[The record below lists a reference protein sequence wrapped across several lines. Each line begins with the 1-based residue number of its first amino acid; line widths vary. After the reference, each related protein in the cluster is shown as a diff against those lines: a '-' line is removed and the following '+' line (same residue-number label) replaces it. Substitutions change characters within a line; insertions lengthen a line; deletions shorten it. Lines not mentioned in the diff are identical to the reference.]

1 MSVGLDAHGE
11 LRNVWRARLHAS
23 AVYAPGPLLR
33 RRAGGVL
40 RDRHLRLPA
49 HEHLYTKWRIRQ
61 LSVRQQH
68 RDYVRF
74 SLNGRCPIDGF
85 RSAVERESTGSKR

>member
-11 LRNVWRARLHAS
+11 LRDLWKAWLHAS
-23 AVYAPGPLLR
+23 ALYAPAPLLR

-40 RDRHLRLPA
+40 RDPHLRLPA

-68 RDYVRF
+68 RGHVRF
-74 SLNGRCPIDGF
+74 SLNGRCSIDGF
-85 RSAVERESTGSKR
+85 KSAVERASMGSKS